1 MNVPIFV
8 QRQIDGNVLDSVG
21 NLDVVAPFELMLGR
35 NPNCDLRL
43 DSNEVSRRHARV
55 SLGPD
60 GYVIEDLSNN
70 GTLTYTGEILC
81 RDHGAFPYGTHF
93 TIGPFRVTV
102 GRPGQSERPMPMSD
116 DLTPARGTPIPAFA
130 YAPAPVPTVSM
141 PVHAMPS
148 QAMPSQAMPSH
159 AMPSQ
164 AMPSHAMPS
173 HAMPSQAM
181 PSQAMASNAAPAYAP
196 APRPS
201 TAPVPA
207 QSPHSGVHAMLPVT
221 APQGIRSAMPTPA
234 PFQPPPGFLSVA
246 PPAAHVAMTPQET
259 ARARAN
265 ELKHSEELINLR
277 RRVHAELLKNLDFA
291 KIDPSVV
298 DPSLRPRVLTAL
310 KRIVLAQN
318 APILEQLDRD
328 SFIGE
333 LLDEALG
340 LGPLEPLLA
349 DASITEIMVVDPATI
364 YVERG
369 GCLELTQTRFTDEER
384 VRAVIERIVTPL
396 GRRIDESQPL
406 VDARLPDGSR
416 VNAII
421 RPLALRGSC
430 ITIRR
435 FPKRRL
441 TVDDFVQLGSLTPR
455 IAKFLERAV
464 IAKKNILISG
474 GTGSGK
480 TTLLNVLSS
489 AIPSTERIV
498 TIEDAAELQLNQPH
512 VVSLETKHANME
524 GKGAFTI
531 RDLVR
536 NSLRMRPDRIVV
548 GECRGGEALDMLQA
562 MNTGHDGS
570 LTTIHANSPVEA
582 LSRLETLVLMA
593 GVELPSLAIREQIA
607 RSIHII
613 VQQTRLTDGS
623 RKITHVSEIDELDPS
638 GRFEVR
644 EIFEFEQTGV
654 TPEGRVIGDHEAT
667 GYLPSFL
674 DEILARGLIKP
685 GEPFL

>member
-8 QRQIDGNVLDSVG
+8 QRHSKGVVVLDIG
-21 NLDVVAPFELMLGR
+21 KLDVVAPLELMLGR
-35 NPNCDLRL
+35 NSACDLQL
-43 DSNEVSRRHARV
+43 DSDEVSRRHARV

-70 GTLTYTGEILC
+70 GTLTYTGNVLC
-81 RDHGAFPYGTHF
+81 RDQRAFPYGTHF

-102 GRPGQSERPMPMSD
+102 GRAGQSERSLPVCDDATPPRGMPVAGGFAPMAAAPMTTVGAASAA
-116 DLTPARGTPIPAFA
+116 LRAAAVTPASAMTV
-130 YAPAPVPTVSM
+130 APGPQGGGAPTRPKAHAPVGM
-141 PVHAMPS
+141 HGM
-148 QAMPSQAMPSH
+148 
-159 AMPSQ
+159 
-164 AMPSHAMPS
+164 
-173 HAMPSQAM
+173 
-181 PSQAMASNAAPAYAP
+181 
-196 APRPS
+196 
-201 TAPVPA
+201 
-207 QSPHSGVHAMLPVT
+207 
-221 APQGIRSAMPTPA
+221 TP
-234 PFQPPPGFLSVA
+234 PIDPIVFRPPPGFLA
-246 PPAAHVAMTPQET
+246 QQPPPAHAAMTPQDV

-265 ELKHSEELINLR
+265 ELKHSDELINLR
-277 RRVHAELLKNLDFA
+277 RRIHTELLKNLDFA

-318 APILEQLDRD
+318 ALVLEHLDRD
-328 SFIGE
+328 AFIGE

-441 TVDDFVQLGSLTPR
+441 TAHDFVRLGSLSPR
-455 IAKFLERAV
+455 VALFLERAV

-480 TTLLNVLSS
+480 TTLLNVLSA

-498 TIEDAAELQLNQPH
+498 TIEDAAELQLHQPH

-524 GKGAFTI
+524 GRGAFTI

-536 NSLRMRPDRIVV
+536 NALRMRPDRIVV

-607 RSIHII
+607 RSIHLI
-613 VQQTRLTDGS
+613 VQQTRLADGS
-623 RKITHVSEIDELDPS
+623 RKITHVSEIDELDPN

-644 EIFEFEQTGV
+644 KIFEFEQTGV
-654 TPEGRVIGDHEAT
+654 TQEGRVMGDFDAT

-674 DEILARGLIKP
+674 DEILARGLVKP

>member
-1 MNVPIFV
+1 MMNVPIFV
-8 QRQIDGNVLDSVG
+8 QRQVNGVILDNVG
-21 NLDVVAPFELMLGR
+21 NLDVVAPFELTLGR
-35 NPNCDLRL
+35 NAGCDLRL
-43 DSNEVSRRHARV
+43 ESNEVSRRHARI
-55 SLGPD
+55 SLGSD

-70 GTLTYTGEILC
+70 GTLTHTGDILC
-81 RDHGAFPYGTHF
+81 HGQGAFPYGTHF

-102 GRPGQSERPMPMSD
+102 GRPGQSDRPPSMED
-116 DLTPARGTPIPAFA
+116 HRTPPRGTPVPIRQTRESAA
-130 YAPAPVPTVSM
+130 APMPVPTPTPSPIPRTTPM
-141 PVHAMPS
+141 SAPITYTPSSGAMAMPPT
-148 QAMPSQAMPSH
+148 AMS
-159 AMPSQ
+159 
-164 AMPSHAMPS
+164 
-173 HAMPSQAM
+173 
-181 PSQAMASNAAPAYAP
+181 
-196 APRPS
+196 PR
-201 TAPVPA
+201 
-207 QSPHSGVHAMLPVT
+207 SGVSTV
-221 APQGIRSAMPTPA
+221 R
-234 PFQPPPGFLSVA
+234 PFQPPPGFLSHA
-246 PPAAHVAMTPQET
+246 PPPAHVAMTPQDV

-291 KIDPSVV
+291 KIDPTVV

-310 KRIVLAQN
+310 KRIVIAQN

-349 DASITEIMVVDPATI
+349 DASITEVMVVDPATI

-369 GCLELTQTRFTDEER
+369 GRLELTQTRFTDEER

-416 VNAII
+416 VNAVI

-441 TVDDFVQLGSLTPR
+441 TVADFLELGSMTPR
-455 IAKFLERAV
+455 MAKFLERAV

-498 TIEDAAELQLNQPH
+498 TIEDAAELQLHQPH

-582 LSRLETLVLMA
+582 LSRLETLGLMA
-593 GVELPSLAIREQIA
+593 GVDLPSLAIREQIA
-607 RSIHII
+607 RSIHVI

-623 RKITHVSEIDELDPS
+623 RKVTHVSEIDELDPS

-654 TPEGRVIGDHEAT
+654 TPEGRVIGDFEAT

>member
-8 QRQIDGNVLDSVG
+8 QRQANGVVVDDIG
-21 NLDVVAPFELMLGR
+21 NLDVVAPHELMLGR
-35 NPNCDLRL
+35 NAACDVRL
-43 DSNEVSRRHARV
+43 DSNEVSRQHARV

-70 GTLTYTGEILC
+70 GTLTCMGDVLC

-102 GRPGQSERPMPMSD
+102 GRPGQSERPPPMNED
-116 DLTPARGTPIPAFA
+116 RTPPRGTPMLGSAAFIQG
-130 YAPAPVPTVSM
+130 PAPTL
-141 PVHAMPS
+141 AMPPS
-148 QAMPSQAMPSH
+148 AMPTHQMPSH
-159 AMPSQ
+159 AMQ
-164 AMPSHAMPS
+164 ANAVAM
-173 HAMPSQAM
+173 HTAAMHHP
-181 PSQAMASNAAPAYAP
+181 PV
-196 APRPS
+196 RPV
-201 TAPVPA
+201 TPVIGVPA
-207 QSPHSGVHAMLPVT
+207 A
-221 APQGIRSAMPTPA
+221 ATPM
-234 PFQPPPGFLSVA
+234 PFQPPPGFIAQV
-246 PPAAHVAMTPQET
+246 PPPAHVAMTPQDV

-291 KIDPSVV
+291 KIDPTVV

-441 TVDDFVQLGSLTPR
+441 TVEDFIRLGSLTPR

-480 TTLLNVLSS
+480 TTLLNVLSA
-489 AIPSTERIV
+489 AIPSVERIV
-498 TIEDAAELQLNQPH
+498 TIEDAAELQLHQPH

-524 GKGAFTI
+524 GRGAFTI

-613 VQQTRLTDGS
+613 VQQTRLTDGT

-654 TPEGRVIGDHEAT
+654 TPEGKVVGDFEAT

-674 DEILARGLIKP
+674 DEILARGLVKP

>member
-1 MNVPIFV
+1 MMNVPIYV
-8 QRQIDGNVLDSVG
+8 QRQANGVVLDNVGNVDFL
-21 NLDVVAPFELMLGR
+21 APHELTLGR
-35 NPNCDLRL
+35 NVGCDLQL
-43 DSNEVSRRHARV
+43 DSDEVSRRHARV
-55 SLGPD
+55 MLGPE

-70 GTLTYTGEILC
+70 GTVTHTGDILL
-81 RDHGAFPYGTHF
+81 RGHGAFAYGTHF

-102 GRPGQSERPMPMSD
+102 GRPGQSERPPAPTPMFGSAHVHPATNAYPAAMTPRSGVAPMPM
-116 DLTPARGTPIPAFA
+116 PM
-130 YAPAPVPTVSM
+130 PTRSRMPSM
-141 PVHAMPS
+141 PVQTMPS
-148 QAMPSQAMPSH
+148 
-159 AMPSQ
+159 
-164 AMPSHAMPS
+164 
-173 HAMPSQAM
+173 
-181 PSQAMASNAAPAYAP
+181 
-196 APRPS
+196 
-201 TAPVPA
+201 
-207 QSPHSGVHAMLPVT
+207 
-221 APQGIRSAMPTPA
+221 MPTPMPSMPVPMPPLA
-234 PFQPPPGFLSVA
+234 PRTG
-246 PPAAHVAMTPQET
+246 AHVALTPQDV

-265 ELKHSEELINLR
+265 ELKHSDELINLR
-277 RRVHAELLKNLDFA
+277 RKVHTELLKNLDFA

-310 KRIVLAQN
+310 KRIVQGQN

-328 SFIGE
+328 AFIGE

-349 DASITEIMVVDPATI
+349 DPSVTEVMVVDPATI

-369 GCLELTQTRFTDEER
+369 GRLELTQTRFTDEER

-441 TVDDFVQLGSLTPR
+441 TVEDFIQLGSLTPR

-489 AIPSTERIV
+489 SIPSNERIV

-607 RSIHII
+607 RSIHVI

-654 TPEGRVIGDHEAT
+654 TADGKVLGDFEAT

-674 DEILARGLIKP
+674 DEILARGLVKP